1 MYTPETVLAHAGINN
16 VLNDKS
22 QSNTENLVSNIK
34 CMVDK
39 CRKFGVKNMLISGLV
54 FTTRVSLEVLK
65 KIHEKFSIFCSGYG
79 LTYIDNRNI
88 KVIF

>member
-39 CRKFGVKNMLISGLV
+39 CRKFGVKNMFVWFGFHHKSIVRSV
-54 FTTRVSLEVLK
+54 
-65 KIHEKFSIFCSGYG
+65 EK
-79 LTYIDNRNI
+79 NP
-88 KVIF
+88 